1 MQALKFAGGKLAPRK
16 EREQIIKYLPS
27 WFFSGG
33 EIFFCLFWQ
42 EMRGFCGPGVCFGLA
57 GGEEVVADHEAE
69 DDYDDGE
76 EAVGDE

>member
-1 MQALKFAGGKLAPRK
+1 M
-16 EREQIIKYLPS
+16 
-27 WFFSGG
+27 
-33 EIFFCLFWQ
+33 FWQ